1 MRRKQIPEEYDLLK
15 KHIEAEIQNIPK
27 SDLVVAYRL
36 LEKIVALINL
46 QYCATN
52 FHILLE
58 STEDEESRRL
68 VEKHFTIFMTTVYMD
83 YLNEVI
89 DACNTWDAESSEMD
103 SLQRVIW
110 DTLVSIREYFEAKF
124 GDLD

>member
-1 MRRKQIPEEYDLLK
+1 MGRQQIPDEYQGLK

-27 SDLVVAYRL
+27 GDMVVAHRF

-52 FHILLE
+52 FRILLE

-68 VEKHFTIFMTTVYMD
+68 VEKHLNIFMTTVYID

-89 DACNTWDAESSEMD
+89 DACDTWDADSSEMA
-103 SLQRVIW
+103 SLQRLIW
-110 DTLVSIREYFEAKF
+110 NTLVPIREYFEGKF
-124 GDLD
+124 GDLG

>member
-1 MRRKQIPEEYDLLK
+1 MRRKQIPEEYEGLK
-15 KHIEAEIQNIPK
+15 KHIEAEIRNMPK
-27 SDLVVAYRL
+27 SDMVMACRF

-46 QYCATN
+46 HYCVTN

-68 VEKHFTIFMTTVYMD
+68 VEKHLSIFMTTVYMD

-89 DACNTWDAESSEMD
+89 DACNTWDAESSEMN
-103 SLQRVIW
+103 SLQRYIW
-110 DTLVSIREYFEAKF
+110 NTLVPIKEHFEGEF
-124 GDLD
+124 GE

>member
-1 MRRKQIPEEYDLLK
+1 MRRKQIPEEYERLK

-27 SDLVVAYRL
+27 NDMMMAYRF

-46 QYCATN
+46 HYCATN

-68 VEKHFTIFMTTVYMD
+68 VEKHLAIFMTTVYLD

-89 DACNTWDAESSEMD
+89 DACDTWAAGSPEMA
-103 SLQRVIW
+103 SLQRHIW
-110 DTLVSIREYFEAKF
+110 ETLVPIKEYFDGKF